1 MAYDP
6 ALALKCAKM
15 SAQVYDPG
23 FDEDSPSVKEDPNQV
38 FFSLDGTQV
47 WMVNEPDAV
56 FVVFR
61 GTSYEDV
68 RTDLKVRKINTDY
81 GRVHRGFWNYVFWV
95 KLAILSHARN
105 WAGSEAKKP
114 IILTGHS
121 LGAAAAVIMSCV
133 LHRKGHEIGAVYTF
147 GEPRIG
153 NGQFVRY
160 CENAFGDVHY
170 RHVNGLDGVPMIP
183 PWHWGYR
190 HCGQRFYFSTHRQR
204 LIRNAPLCQVVLER
218 LPILIQRPWKWGV
231 YKLLDHA
238 VASYV
243 GACERNL

>member
-1 MAYDP
+1 MAYSP
-6 ALALKCAKM
+6 ALAHKCAAM
-15 SAQVYDPG
+15 SAQVYQPY
-23 FDEDSPSVKEDPNQV
+23 FDGKCPSVRDDPNQA

-47 WMVNEPDAV
+47 WLVNEPEAI

-61 GTSYEDV
+61 GTSYEDI
-68 RTDLKVRKINTDY
+68 RTDLKFRKEETDF
-81 GRVHRGFWNYVFWV
+81 GKVHRGFWNYTLNTFMGVGIW
-95 KLAILSHARN
+95 LTAR
-105 WAGSEAKKP
+105 AFIQKKP

-121 LGAAAAVIMSCV
+121 LGAAAAVIQACL
-133 LHRKGHEIGAVYTF
+133 LHQQGFGISGVYTF

-153 NGQFVRY
+153 NGQFARY

-204 LIRNAPLCQVVLER
+204 LVRNAPLCQVVLER
-218 LPILIQRPWKWGV
+218 LPILLKRPWKWGA
-231 YKLLDHA
+231 YKIIDHA
-238 VASYV
+238 VAGYV